1 MRRFDR
7 AVCAMFLLVLLA
19 EVARAHASVPVAG
32 EAAGN
37 LILTAAQLRAGSGGG
52 AVLAMRRADGS
63 LAPIA
68 RWKRAGLAL
77 PEWSRM
83 LAGRRS
89 AAHLSNASHLVLLS
103 GITLPQR
110 SGSGVPVS
118 APLSSAS
125 SSLAVFAHT
134 ASPAP

>member
-19 EVARAHASVPVAG
+19 EVARAHASVPVVDDA
-32 EAAGN
+32 

-52 AVLAMRRADGS
+52 AVLAVRRADGS
-63 LAPIA
+63 LAPIV

-89 AAHLSNASHLVLLS
+89 PAHLSNASHLVLLS
-103 GITLPQR
+103 GIALPQR
-110 SGSGVPVS
+110 NGSGVPVS
-118 APLSSAS
+118 TPLSSAS

-134 ASPAP
+134 TSPAP